1 MCDATPTM
9 RLDLPTDEQ
18 APSRARRLLR
28 EAICPVHAAS
38 VLDSAQLLVSELVT
52 NGIRY
57 GAPPLSVLVDCDGSA
72 GLRVT
77 VSDGGSR
84 GVPRAR
90 QAHAQEESG
99 RGLALIDYISDA
111 WGIEPPEEGKAVWFS
126 LAPDDEAA

>member
-1 MCDATPTM
+1 MCETTPTM
-9 RLDLPTDEQ
+9 RLELPMDEQ
-18 APSRARRLLR
+18 APGRARRFLR

-77 VSDGGSR
+77 VSDGGVR

-90 QAHAQEESG
+90 QAGSQEESG
-99 RGLALIDYISDA
+99 RGLALIDYVSDA
-111 WGIEPPEEGKAVWFS
+111 WGIEPREEGKAVWFS
-126 LAPDDEAA
+126 LAPEDEAA